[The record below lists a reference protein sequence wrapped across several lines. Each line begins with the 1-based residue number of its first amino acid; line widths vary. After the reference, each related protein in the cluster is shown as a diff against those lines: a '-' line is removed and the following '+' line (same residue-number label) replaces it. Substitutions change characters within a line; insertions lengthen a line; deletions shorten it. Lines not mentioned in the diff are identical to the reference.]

1 MRVLA
6 RITQI
11 DDVRTH
17 PNADLLDLCMIGGW
31 QVVSKRGEFK
41 AGDYALYFEV
51 DSWIPNAVAPFLSKG
66 QPPKEYNGVLGERL
80 RTVRLRG
87 EVSQGLL
94 LPIDSCPAAKA
105 AFHKTRPVIPGVPD
119 EIDVTAL
126 LGIQKYEAPI
136 PACLAGKVR
145 GNFPS
150 VFPKTDEE
158 RIQNLTRK
166 LPQLVTERY
175 EVTEKL
181 EGSSMSV
188 AMIDGEFVVCSRN
201 LNLSETADNSL
212 WQQARRYKI
221 EEKMRELA
229 LDNIAIQGEIVG
241 NGVEGNHY
249 GLTGHDFY
257 VYSAYD
263 IKAAKYVGPT
273 ERRELV
279 AKLGLKHVPVVSE
292 CFIFDADTKVD
303 AILALADGKSAIAP
317 TKLREGLVFKSLD
330 SQAHWKAVSNEYLLE
345 HG

>member
-158 RIQNLTRK
+158 RCLSGDTLI
-166 LPQLVTERY
+166 VTEHGLIPIQQIVKNKMQCNVLSVNHATNA
-175 EVTEKL
+175 EEMKPIIGHSV
-181 EGSSMSV
+181 MS
-188 AMIDGEFVVCSRN
+188 R
-201 LNLSETADNSL
+201 
-212 WQQARRYKI
+212 K
-221 EEKMRELA
+221 
-229 LDNIAIQGEIVG
+229 
-241 NGVEGNHY
+241 NGVWLKVVTRSGKELFLTKNHKVWLEHFSCY
-249 GLTGHDFY
+249 RDA
-257 VYSAYD
+257 S
-263 IKAAKYVGPT
+263 
-273 ERRELV
+273 ELV
-279 AKLGLKHVPVVSE
+279 IGDCVTIYSK
-292 CFIFDADTKVD
+292 D
-303 AILALADGKSAIAP
+303 
-317 TKLREGLVFKSLD
+317 
-330 SQAHWKAVSNEYLLE
+330 
-345 HG
+345 